1 MKDLELSQVVA
12 LNQIR
17 NSDAL
22 VITAADASKVLGCDP
37 QTLRSAAKAGT
48 LAFPVDIL
56 GSRILIPRVTFLEHL
71 GIRF

>member
-1 MKDLELSQVVA
+1 MKELELSQLTA
-12 LNQIR
+12 LQQIR

-22 VITAADASKVLGCDP
+22 VINAADAAKVLGVDP

-48 LAFPVDIL
+48 LAFPVDVF
-56 GSRILIPRVTFLEHL
+56 GTRILIPRVTFLEHL